1 MAGTPRAFDSVTCM
15 LVPNDASPSGPRTPW
30 SPIRGWTKGG
40 PGQVATA
47 SLLDLEDN
55 EAELPVVSKRGS
67 GATGVLSVALETPL
81 GLNLKFYNAAVD
93 LCVAKP
99 LRTNLRTTISGQV

>member
-1 MAGTPRAFDSVTCM
+1 MAGTPRAFDSVTCV

-67 GATGVLSVALETPL
+67 GATVPL
-81 GLNLKFYNAAVD
+81 LLKEIYF
-93 LCVAKP
+93 
-99 LRTNLRTTISGQV
+99 QM